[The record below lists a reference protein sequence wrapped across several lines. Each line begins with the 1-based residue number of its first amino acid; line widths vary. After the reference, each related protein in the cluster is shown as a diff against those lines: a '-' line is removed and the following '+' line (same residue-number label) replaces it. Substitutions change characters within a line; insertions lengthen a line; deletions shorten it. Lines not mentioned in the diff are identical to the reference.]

1 VLQAES
7 VPPLLKSR
15 PVPHVGIPFQPRL
28 DHHTTD
34 VVPFSFDERDKE
46 MFARKDEKKK
56 TVLEQEKK
64 VSSVAECSVNSHF
77 IVSTDTRFTS

>member
-1 VLQAES
+1 VK
-7 VPPLLKSR
+7 VR

-46 MFARKDEKKK
+46 MFTRKQEKIK

-64 VSSVAECSVNSHF
+64 VSAVLVLLF
-77 IVSTDTRFTS
+77 YV